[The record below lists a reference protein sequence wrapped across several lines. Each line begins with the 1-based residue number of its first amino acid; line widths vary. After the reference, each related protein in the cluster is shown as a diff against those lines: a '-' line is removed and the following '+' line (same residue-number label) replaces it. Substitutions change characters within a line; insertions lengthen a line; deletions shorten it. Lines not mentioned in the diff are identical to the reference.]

1 MENREQQIL
10 SEMTSLIESIKSQL
24 AVLEEKLAQIV
35 RNPMED
41 FAQDE
46 EDGVPI
52 DLEIIEDEDVVET
65 SAGDPVEVEEPVEP
79 VAEIDAPV
87 DEPVEVEEPIEVVE
101 QVEIEE
107 LVEDEAEE
115 PVVFEE
121 PVTVEEPVEEPVEVE
136 ESVEVEDIPEDM
148 FEGEDMYE
156 ETKAEEPADVDDD
169 LPFFDEEA
177 VVDTILSPVEEKV
190 PVLPVAEEPKAES
203 RQAVIDAMAAKQA
216 WRTDM
221 PGLAVKDIRSAISL
235 NDRLIFINYLFNED
249 PMAFQ
254 DVLTRINASQ
264 SLDEVVGMLAET
276 HPEWDFESEV
286 VYRFMMA
293 VRRKIR

>member
-24 AVLEEKLAQIV
+24 AVLEEKLAQITQT
-35 RNPMED
+35 P
-41 FAQDE
+41 QDE
-46 EDGVPI
+46 EDDMVPI

-65 SAGDPVEVEEPVEP
+65 SAGEPVEVEEPVEP

-115 PVVFEE
+115 PV
-121 PVTVEEPVEEPVEVE
+121 TVEELVEELVEVE

-156 ETKAEEPADVDDD
+156 EMKAEEPAEVDDD
-169 LPFFDEEA
+169 LPFFEEEA
-177 VVDTILSPVEEKV
+177 VEEKV

>member
-10 SEMTSLIESIKSQL
+10 SEMTSLIECIKSQL
-24 AVLEEKLAQIV
+24 AVLEEKLAQITQT
-35 RNPMED
+35 P
-41 FAQDE
+41 QDE
-46 EDGVPI
+46 EDDMVPI

-65 SAGDPVEVEEPVEP
+65 SAGEPVEVEEPVEP

-87 DEPVEVEEPIEVVE
+87 DEPVDVEEP
-101 QVEIEE
+101 VEIEE

-115 PVVFEE
+115 PV
-121 PVTVEEPVEEPVEVE
+121 TVEEPVEELVEVE
-136 ESVEVEDIPEDM
+136 ESVEVEDIPEDI
-148 FEGEDMYE
+148 FEDEEPSE
-156 ETKAEEPADVDDD
+156 ETKAEEPAEVDDD
-169 LPFFDEEA
+169 LPFFEEEA
-177 VVDTILSPVEEKV
+177 VEEKV

>member
-24 AVLEEKLAQIV
+24 AVLEEKLAQITQT
-35 RNPMED
+35 P
-41 FAQDE
+41 QDE
-46 EDGVPI
+46 EDDMVPI

-65 SAGDPVEVEEPVEP
+65 SAGEPVEVEEPVEP

-115 PVVFEE
+115 PV
-121 PVTVEEPVEEPVEVE
+121 TVEELVEELVEVE
-136 ESVEVEDIPEDM
+136 ESVEVEDIPEDI
-148 FEGEDMYE
+148 FEDEEPSE
-156 ETKAEEPADVDDD
+156 ETKAEEPAEVDDD

-190 PVLPVAEEPKAES
+190 QVSPVEEEPKAQS

>member
-24 AVLEEKLAQIV
+24 AVLEEKLAQITQT
-35 RNPMED
+35 P
-41 FAQDE
+41 QDE
-46 EDGVPI
+46 EDDMVPI

-65 SAGDPVEVEEPVEP
+65 SAGEPVEVEEPVEP

-121 PVTVEEPVEEPVEVE
+121 PVTVEEPVEELVEVE
-136 ESVEVEDIPEDM
+136 ESVEVEDIPGDIFED
-148 FEGEDMYE
+148 EEPSE
-156 ETKAEEPADVDDD
+156 ETKADEPAEVDDD
-169 LPFFDEEA
+169 LPFFEEEA
-177 VVDTILSPVEEKV
+177 VEEKV

>member
-24 AVLEEKLAQIV
+24 AVLEEKLAQITQTPV
-35 RNPMED
+35 QED
-41 FAQDE
+41 YDM
-46 EDGVPI
+46 VPI
-52 DLEIIEDEDVVET
+52 DLEIIEDEDVVIADE
-65 SAGDPVEVEEPVEP
+65 DVVED
-79 VAEIDAPV
+79 VAEV
-87 DEPVEVEEPIEVVE
+87 DI
-101 QVEIEE
+101 
-107 LVEDEAEE
+107 
-115 PVVFEE
+115 
-121 PVTVEEPVEEPVEVE
+121 PVEEPVEVE
-136 ESVEVEDIPEDM
+136 EQVDVEEPVDVEEQVQDEVEETVVSDDAIEVDNQVEVEESVEVDDIPEDM

-156 ETKAEEPADVDDD
+156 EMKAEEPAEVDDD
-169 LPFFDEEA
+169 LPFFEEEA
-177 VVDTILSPVEEKV
+177 VEDTILSPVEEKV
-190 PVLPVAEEPKAES
+190 SVLPVAEEPKAES

>member
-24 AVLEEKLAQIV
+24 AVLEEKLAQITQT
-35 RNPMED
+35 P
-41 FAQDE
+41 QDE
-46 EDGVPI
+46 EDDMVPI

-65 SAGDPVEVEEPVEP
+65 SAGEPVEVEEPVEP

-87 DEPVEVEEPIEVVE
+87 DEPVVVDEPVDVEEQVEDEVEETVVSDDAIEVDN
-101 QVEIEE
+101 Q
-107 LVEDEAEE
+107 
-115 PVVFEE
+115 
-121 PVTVEEPVEEPVEVE
+121 VEVE
-136 ESVEVEDIPEDM
+136 ESVEVDDIPEDM

-156 ETKAEEPADVDDD
+156 EMKAEEPAEVDDD
-169 LPFFDEEA
+169 LPFFEEEA
-177 VVDTILSPVEEKV
+177 VEEKV
-190 PVLPVAEEPKAES
+190 QVSPVEAEPKAQS

>member
-24 AVLEEKLAQIV
+24 AVLEEKLAQITQT
-35 RNPMED
+35 P
-41 FAQDE
+41 QDE
-46 EDGVPI
+46 EDDMVPI

-121 PVTVEEPVEEPVEVE
+121 PVTVEEPVEVE
-136 ESVEVEDIPEDM
+136 ESVEVEDIPEDI
-148 FEGEDMYE
+148 FEDEEPSE
-156 ETKAEEPADVDDD
+156 ETKAEEPAEVDDD
-169 LPFFDEEA
+169 LPFFEEE
-177 VVDTILSPVEEKV
+177 VVEEKV
-190 PVLPVAEEPKAES
+190 QVSPVEAEPKAQS

>member
-24 AVLEEKLAQIV
+24 AVLEEKLAQITQTPV
-35 RNPMED
+35 QED
-41 FAQDE
+41 YDM
-46 EDGVPI
+46 VPI

-65 SAGDPVEVEEPVEP
+65 SAGEPVEVEEPVEP

-87 DEPVEVEEPIEVVE
+87 DEPMEVEEP
-101 QVEIEE
+101 VEIEE

-121 PVTVEEPVEEPVEVE
+121 PVTVEEPVEEPVEELVEVE
-136 ESVEVEDIPEDM
+136 ESVEVDDIPEDI
-148 FEGEDMYE
+148 FEDEEPSE
-156 ETKAEEPADVDDD
+156 ETKVDEPVEVDDD

-177 VVDTILSPVEEKV
+177 VEDTILSPVEEKV
-190 PVLPVAEEPKAES
+190 QVSPVEEEPKAQS

>member
-1 MENREQQIL
+1 MANIDNNYLMENREQQIL

-41 FAQDE
+41 FVQDE
-46 EDGVPI
+46 EDMVPI

-65 SAGDPVEVEEPVEP
+65 SAGEPVEVEESVEA
-79 VAEIDAPV
+79 VTEIDAPV
-87 DEPVEVEEPIEVVE
+87 DEPVEVEEP
-101 QVEIEE
+101 VEIEE

-115 PVVFEE
+115 PIVFEDR
-121 PVTVEEPVEEPVEVE
+121 VTVEEPVEELVEVE
-136 ESVEVEDIPEDM
+136 ESVEVEDIPEDI
-148 FEGEDMYE
+148 FEDEEPSE
-156 ETKAEEPADVDDD
+156 ETKAEEPAEVDDD

-177 VVDTILSPVEEKV
+177 VEEKV

>member
-1 MENREQQIL
+1 MANIDNNYLMENREQQIL

-24 AVLEEKLAQIV
+24 AVLEEKLAQITQTPV
-35 RNPMED
+35 QED
-41 FAQDE
+41 YDM
-46 EDGVPI
+46 VPI
-52 DLEIIEDEDVVET
+52 DLEI
-65 SAGDPVEVEEPVEP
+65 
-79 VAEIDAPV
+79 
-87 DEPVEVEEPIEVVE
+87 
-101 QVEIEE
+101 
-107 LVEDEAEE
+107 VEDEA
-115 PVVFEE
+115 VVGVDEDL
-121 PVTVEEPVEEPVEVE
+121 VEDVAEVDAPVEEPVEVE
-136 ESVEVEDIPEDM
+136 EPVDVEEQVEDEVEETVVSDEAVEVDDQVEGEESVDVEESVEVDDIPEDL
-148 FEGEDMYE
+148 FEDEEPSE
-156 ETKAEEPADVDDD
+156 ETKVDEPVEVDDD
-169 LPFFDEEA
+169 LPFFEEEA
-177 VVDTILSPVEEKV
+177 VEEKV
-190 PVLPVAEEPKAES
+190 PVSPVAEEPKAES